1 MPIVSDFTRI
11 VGDGGRTIG
20 NAAVE
25 LPFGT
30 GGRDSNHDALL
41 VFGVKG
47 LNSTVQVKVN
57 NTVVGSLTPNSTQT
71 HWFTQMV
78 YLTGGQLN
86 NGNNELQLEAVSN
99 DSFEI
104 KDVTC
109 FFGQSA

>member
-1 MPIVSDFTRI
+1 MP
-11 VGDGGRTIG
+11 GRNVTSSTSI
-20 NAAVE
+20 
-25 LPFGT
+25 
-30 GGRDSNHDALL
+30 
-41 VFGVKG
+41 VFGLHCDYVRQK
-47 LNSTVQVKVN
+47 
-57 NTVVGSLTPNSTQT
+57 VGSLTPNSTQT